1 MRQKGVTVMVV
12 AYVLLFYT
20 AVTAPPYARTHVYLG
35 VALLSEYAAPW
46 PVTLT
51 CVLAGIGIIL
61 AVIPIRRGE
70 RWAILTAAT
79 SLVALLAT
87 RLWTDPRCALAVVS
101 DPHQHGCHTFMIA
114 IVLGLIGLALAG
126 VGRPS

>member
-1 MRQKGVTVMVV
+1 MKQSGVTLIVV

-20 AVTAPPYARTHVYLG
+20 AVTAPPYAKAHPHLG

-51 CVLAGIGIIL
+51 CVLAGIGVIL
-61 AVIPIRRGE
+61 AVVPIRRGE
-70 RWAILTAAT
+70 RWAIWTSAA

-101 DPHQHGCHTFMIA
+101 DPHQHGCHTFMITM
-114 IVLGLIGLALAG
+114 VVGLIGLAIARFG
-126 VGRPS
+126 

>member
-1 MRQKGVTVMVV
+1 MKQTGVTLIVV
-12 AYVLLFYT
+12 AYVLLLYT
-20 AVTAPPYARTHVYLG
+20 AMAAPAYAAAHAHLG

-51 CVLAGIGIIL
+51 CVLAAIGIVL
-61 AVIPIRRGE
+61 AVVPIRRGE
-70 RWAILTAAT
+70 RWAIWTSAA
-79 SLVALLAT
+79 SLAALLAT

-114 IVLGLIGLALAG
+114 VVVGLIGVAIAG
-126 VGRPS
+126 FGRS

>member
-1 MRQKGVTVMVV
+1 MKQKGVALSVV

-20 AVTAPPYARTHVYLG
+20 AVTAPPYARAHAHLG

-61 AVIPIRRGE
+61 SVVPIRRGE
-70 RWAILTAAT
+70 RWAILTSAA

-101 DPHQHGCHTFMIA
+101 DPHQHGCHTFTIA
-114 IVLGLIGLALAG
+114 IIVGLIGLSLAG
-126 VGRPS
+126 LGRS